1 MPSRPW
7 LVVAALLWSA
17 LLVVGCSQP
26 TPAAAPTS
34 AGSSSGGGQPTAA
47 PAAAMTSAP
56 AAAANPAGTSAPAAA
71 APGKPLGKVIIAQP
85 SQSLSFSP
93 VLIADKKGY
102 FKDAGLDVEVVNA
115 GSGSKAAAA
124 VIGGSAQVG
133 ASDLGD
139 MVGAAEKG
147 QDVKI
152 FAALVS
158 RPTVTIVLRKSVADR
173 LGLTDQTPIDQRI
186 KALKGLKMSIS
197 TPGSGTDV
205 MLRYLLSAYGVD
217 PERDLEILTTGSVV
231 NSLAAYAQGA
241 ADGAS
246 LSSPSTETAVLQN
259 DAIFLVRP
267 STGEVPALKDQL
279 QTGIWASGKWLND
292 NPEMAT
298 GVVVAIWRAM
308 DYMRQNSAD
317 AAELVRQEA
326 WKDTDQKVFDL
337 AWQDNLPTLPETPAV
352 SLDGLKGLITY
363 IGVTEKRQ
371 VNITPEALATTAVFE
386 RAKAQLGR

>member
-1 MPSRPW
+1 VIVVTA
-7 LVVAALLWSA
+7 LVI
-17 LLVVGCSQP
+17 VGCSQP
-26 TPAAAPTS
+26 APTAAPTS
-34 AGSSSGGGQPTAA
+34 GSGAQSA
-47 PAAAMTSAP
+47 PAATSAP
-56 AAAANPAGTSAPAAA
+56 APGAKPAATGQA
-71 APGKPLGKVIIAQP
+71 ASQPARSLGKVTIAQP

-102 FKDAGLDVEVVNA
+102 FKEAGLDVEVVNA

-152 FAALVS
+152 FASLVS
-158 RPTVTIVLRKSVADR
+158 RPTVAIVLRKSVADR
-173 LGLTDQTPIDQRI
+173 LGVTDQMPVEQRV

-217 PERDLEILTTGSVV
+217 PERDLDILTTGSVV
-231 NSLAAYAQGA
+231 NSLAAYVQGA

-259 DAIFLVRP
+259 DAVFLVRP
-267 STGEVPALKDQL
+267 SIGEVPALNDQT

-298 GVVVAIWRAM
+298 GVMVAIWRAM

-317 AAELVRQEA
+317 AAEIVRQEA
-326 WKDTDQKVFDL
+326 WKDTDPQVFDL
-337 AWQDNLPTLPETPAV
+337 AWRDNAPTLPETPAI
-352 SLDGLKGLITY
+352 STEGLKGLIAY

-371 VNITPEALATTAVFE
+371 VNITPEALASTAVFD

>member
-1 MPSRPW
+1 MRSSC
-7 LVVAALLWSA
+7 LTVAALLGSA
-17 LLVVGCSQP
+17 VLVIACSQP
-26 TPAAAPTS
+26 TP
-34 AGSSSGGGQPTAA
+34 
-47 PAAAMTSAP
+47 TSAP
-56 AAAANPAGTSAPAAA
+56 PSGGAATQPTPAS
-71 APGKPLGKVIIAQP
+71 KSLGKVTIAQP

-93 VLIADKKGY
+93 VLIADKKGF
-102 FKDAGLDVEVVNA
+102 FKDAGLDVEIVNA

-152 FAALVS
+152 FAGLVS
-158 RPTVTIVLRKSVADR
+158 RPTVAIVLRKSVADR
-173 LGLTDQTPIDQRI
+173 LGITDQTPVEQRI
-186 KALKGLKMSIS
+186 RALKGLKMSIS

-259 DAIFLVRP
+259 DAVFLVRP
-267 STGEVPALKDQL
+267 ALGEVPALKDQL
-279 QTGIWASGKWLND
+279 QTGIWANGKWLND
-292 NPEMAT
+292 NPDMAT
-298 GVVVAIWRAM
+298 ALMVSIWRAM
-308 DYMRQNSAD
+308 DYMRQNPAAAAD
-317 AAELVRQEA
+317 LVHQEA

-337 AWQDNLPTLPETPAV
+337 AWQDNLPTVPETPAV
-352 SLDGLKGLITY
+352 STDALKGLIAY
-363 IGVTEKRQ
+363 IGVTEKRA
-371 VNITPEALATTAVFE
+371 VNITPEALSTNAVFE
-386 RAKAQLGR
+386 RAKAQMAR

>member
-1 MPSRPW
+1 MRSLW
-7 LVVAALLWSA
+7 LAVALMGSA
-17 LLVVGCSQP
+17 LLVVACSP
-26 TPAAAPTS
+26 PAPATAPTS
-34 AGSSSGGGQPTAA
+34 APANPGPT
-47 PAAAMTSAP
+47 TSAP
-56 AAAANPAGTSAPAAA
+56 AAAAQPVATSAPA
-71 APGKPLGKVIIAQP
+71 KPLGKITIVQP

-93 VLIADKKGY
+93 VLIADKKGF
-102 FKDAGLDVEVVNA
+102 FKDAGLEVEIVNA

-139 MVGAAEKG
+139 MVGAVEKG
-147 QDVKI
+147 QDVKV
-152 FAALVS
+152 FAGLVS
-158 RPTVTIVLRKSVADR
+158 RPTVAVVLRKSVADR
-173 LGLTDQTPIDQRI
+173 LGITDQTPVDQRI

-241 ADGAS
+241 ADGSS

-267 STGEVPALKDQL
+267 AIGEVPAVKDQL
-279 QTGIWASGKWLND
+279 QTGIWANGKWLND

-298 GVVVAIWRAM
+298 GVMVALWRAM
-308 DYMRQNSAD
+308 DYMRDNSAD

-326 WKDTDQKVFDL
+326 WKDTDPKVFDL
-337 AWQDNLPTLPETPAV
+337 AWRDNSPTVPETPAV
-352 SLDGLKGLITY
+352 STEALKGLITY
-363 IGVTEKRQ
+363 IGVTENRQ
-371 VNITPEALATTAVFE
+371 VNITPEAMSTNAVFE
-386 RAKAQLGR
+386 RARAQLGK

>member
-1 MPSRPW
+1 MPLQGGLAMRKSW
-7 LVVAALLWSA
+7 LTLL
-17 LLVVGCSQP
+17 LLLSVGCAQP
-26 TPAAAPTS
+26 TPTTTP
-34 AGSSSGGGQPTAA
+34 
-47 PAAAMTSAP
+47 TSAP
-56 AAAANPAGTSAPAAA
+56 AA
-71 APGKPLGKVIIAQP
+71 GKPLGKITIAQP

-93 VLIADKKGY
+93 VLIADKKGF
-102 FKDAGLDVEVVNA
+102 FKDAGLDVEIVNA

-158 RPTVTIVLRKSVADR
+158 RPTVAVVLRKSVADR
-173 LGLTDQTPIDQRI
+173 LAISDQTPVEQRV

-259 DAIFLVRP
+259 DAVFLVRP
-267 STGEVPALKDQL
+267 AIGEVPALKDQL

-298 GVVVAIWRAM
+298 GVMVAIWRAM
-308 DYMRQNSAD
+308 DYMHQNSAD

-326 WKDTDQKVFDL
+326 WKDTDSNVFDL
-337 AWQDNLPTLPETPAV
+337 AWRDNAPTVPETPAV
-352 SLDGLKGLITY
+352 STEGLKGLIDY

-371 VNITPEALATTAVFE
+371 VNITPEAVAMTTVFD
-386 RAKAQLGR
+386 RAKAQLGK